1 MSDRGG
7 KQGEGAAESA
17 SVAAPGFRKAAKL
30 VATVAAAA
38 AVAVPV
44 LDFFIL
50 RIFQWGIPGASPF
63 SIQSVLVLA
72 FAGAVITSLD
82 GDHLALTKTPHHG
95 IDTRHRIQSSVVSFF
110 SCAVESAFVA
120 GTLSFALLGFD
131 RAERAG
137 FVPYWI
143 FALALPAGFLG
154 MLVLD
159 VLRVKGAP
167 RAAAAAGILAGIFL
181 ASPSLGN
188 LASLA
193 GIFSPLLDSLAAA
206 SQGSMRALGLIL
218 ALALGVSAFL
228 GTPLFVVLA
237 GLAAIL
243 FTADG
248 SLIEL
253 AVTESY
259 AMLRS
264 PQIAAVPLFT
274 LTGFLLA
281 GTNSGERLVTLF
293 RALFGRVRGGAAV
306 AAVTVCAFFSVFTGS
321 SGVAI
326 LALGPLLARV
336 LVDAEGLGDDT
347 AKGLLTASGAVG
359 LLFPPSMAVIVYAVT
374 AQYSYGPENPLDIL
388 AFFRS
393 SVIPGLLF
401 VAVTAGAGIYFAAR
415 ERKGAAAGMSRP
427 AVPVE
432 RPSIRKSLWAALPET
447 FLPFGIALL
456 FFSGTATLM
465 EIGALSVLYTAVYGL
480 ARKEFNVRSLT
491 ASAAKAF
498 PVIGGT
504 LILLAAARAFSYFLV
519 DSGIPDMAAAFVTS
533 QISSK
538 LLFLLLL
545 NLLLLAAGCLMDVF
559 SAILVLAP
567 LVIPVGQAFGIHPIH
582 LGIIF
587 VSNLMVGFITPPIG
601 MNLFLASY
609 AFDRPLGRVWKS
621 VSPWFLLQ
629 LAVVILITYIPALSL
644 VFAG

>member
-1 MSDRGG
+1 MSDTKGETT
-7 KQGEGAAESA
+7 EGAAESA
-17 SVAAPGFRKAAKL
+17 SVSAPAFRKAAGFIAL
-30 VATVAAAA
+30 TAVGT

-63 SIQSVLVLA
+63 SIQAVLVLA
-72 FAGAVITSLD
+72 FAGAVLTSLE
-82 GDHLALTKTPHHG
+82 GDHLALTKTPHHR
-95 IDTRHRIQSSVVSFF
+95 IDTRHRIQSSVVSFL
-110 SCAVESAFVA
+110 SCAVEAAFA
-120 GTLSFALLGFD
+120 LGCLSFALLGFD
-131 RAERAG
+131 PSERAG

-143 FALALPAGFLG
+143 FALAMPAGFLA

-159 VLRVKGAP
+159 VLRVKGVP
-167 RAAAAAGILAGIFL
+167 RAAAAAGILAGIFV
-181 ASPSLGN
+181 AAPSLVN
-188 LASLA
+188 LASVF
-193 GIFSPLLDSLAAA
+193 GIFSPALDSLAAA
-206 SQGSMRALGLIL
+206 ALGAMRFAGFPL
-218 ALALGVSAFL
+218 ALALGASAFL

-237 GLAAIL
+237 GMAAIL

-253 AVTESY
+253 AITESY
-259 AMLRS
+259 SMLRS

-281 GTNSGERLVTLF
+281 GTQAGERLVTLF
-293 RALFGRVRGGAAV
+293 RALFGKVRGGAAV

-336 LVDAEGLGDDT
+336 LVDAEGMSDDT
-347 AKGLLTASGAVG
+347 SKGLLTASGAVG

-388 AFFRS
+388 ALFRS
-393 SVIPGLLF
+393 SVIPGILF
-401 VAVTAGAGIYFAAR
+401 IAVTAGAGIYFAGR
-415 ERKGAAAGMSRP
+415 EKKRASAGAAAPAAPADRP
-427 AVPVE
+427 P
-432 RPSIRKSLWAALPET
+432 IRKSLWAALPES

-465 EIGALSVLYTAVYGL
+465 EIGALSVVYTGAYGFV
-480 ARKEFNVRSLT
+480 RKEFDLRT
-491 ASAAKAF
+491 FAAAAAKAF

-567 LVIPVGQAFGIHPIH
+567 LVIPVGQAFDIHPIH

-609 AFDRPLGRVWKS
+609 AFDRPLGKVWQA

-629 LAVVILITYIPALSL
+629 LAVVILITYVPALSL